1 MAAVAADVDAHVFD
15 HAKHRDVDFAEHFDA
30 FLAVQQGDVLG
41 CGDDDG
47 AGYRDFLGQG
57 ELDVAGAGG
66 HVDNEVVEFV
76 PEGLLQQLHHGAA
89 DHGAAPDHGGFLG
102 DDEGHGVGLESVGVH
117 GDEVFVFAGIRAF
130 TFRHAEHHAD
140 AGAVDVG
147 VEDADPCTFG
157 LESQSQVDGGGGFA
171 DTALAGGDG
180 DDVFH
185 AGDRGQ
191 VFLDFVGVDFLAHV
205 DVHVLDTI
213 DVFQGVTD
221 QLFQGACDAFRG
233 VWQLDHEG
241 NVPVVV
247 GIEGFNGT
255 QFVEVLVEV
264 GIAVLANRCLQG
276 LL

>member
-1 MAAVAADVDAHVFD
+1 MPTRAPSAWRASARLTAVVD
-15 HAKHRDVDFAEHFDA
+15 
-30 FLAVQQGDVLG
+30 LPTPPL
-41 CGDDDG
+41 
-47 AGYRDFLGQG
+47 
-57 ELDVAGAGG
+57 
-66 HVDNEVVEFV
+66 
-76 PEGLLQQLHHGAA
+76 PEA
-89 DHGAAPDHGGFLG
+89 
-102 DDEGHGVGLESVGVH
+102 
-117 GDEVFVFAGIRAF
+117 
-130 TFRHAEHHAD
+130 T
-140 AGAVDVG
+140 
-147 VEDADPCTFG
+147 
-157 LESQSQVDGGGGFA
+157 
-171 DTALAGGDG
+171 
-180 DDVFH
+180 
-185 AGDRGQ
+185 

-221 QLFQGACDAFRG
+221 QLFQGSCDAFRG